1 MYVYAE
7 IVKPI
12 AALLSDLDQGPFR
25 MIIVDSVIALF
36 RVEFNGRGELS
47 ERQQKVYYDIPYVDN
62 GIKGALEYIMFGYS

>member
-1 MYVYAE
+1 MYTIIINNAIE

-36 RVEFNGRGELS
+36 RVEFTGRGELS
-47 ERQQKVYYDIPYVDN
+47 ERQQKVCLYTIT
-62 GIKGALEYIMFGYS
+62 